1 MVNMREQKD
10 QEILVNNI
18 TTFLNTLAYINSFE
32 NVSENEQE
40 GSGKQTTQDSLNNA
54 LIYNGDHYG
63 NPINQ
68 NLHITEVFNRLIAN
82 KKSYN
87 YFLDDFLHLRTAL
100 NEDNYTGIDKIVAN
114 NFTKLSDSDIQNI
127 QNSFLDLYSDPNTH
141 IDSVSLIHYLL
152 VKDGFNKNNR
162 GTFIDLIPAELK
174 KQILNSIDAVQTL
187 FNSNKQTDAAFNR
200 VFGLTKQELSNY
212 LVFNYLQSTSAQ
224 YHVKNVDE
232 KTGKNSPVVE
242 IKTEEIIEPEI
253 RPNVI
258 TILEYEPKGST
269 IVDNDSESSAL
280 SMTAPKAFMY
290 KGKKYF
296 SVDHAYQVNKTGKFN
311 KAADKDYRKKASEG
325 KIGGYTRE
333 TKGREN
339 LSLLTLLVKYAFQ
352 SELNKNIGGNSLAS
366 YGDILTDA
374 TDFTTVDMKDD
385 LSAAYI
391 RGLKQAQSQIV
402 IVKNNKGENIY
413 KNKTNIQIDKRKQID
428 ASSEPFVI
436 DLDKGIATIAM
447 YAGLPTFF
455 NNKVKTPRGQFSQNQ
470 NSDDVKVILRENL
483 NKLRQKGITSEY
495 VNIRYGNKPNQFIKK
510 TQLYLPLVMRKT
522 LSDGRTVLLVLNKY
536 QQDGKYQSTSDLNQ
550 LLDEGQTQ
558 VVGNYA
564 EYTIIEEGPQGSKD
578 QNPTGFLFGNRP
590 SEQQINKFEEDKRD
604 AFAIDME
611 GAELLD
617 DIDVEEPV
625 DDVEDIDYGDPE
637 DVDIETDDDVN
648 PADVLM
654 AIQSTQDDIINEL
667 ELSNDALVESFYD
680 SLTSE
685 EQQKLGSKDEIMKAY
700 LSYPKD
706 PNEYIENLKKCYLK

>member
-1 MVNMREQKD
+1 
-10 QEILVNNI
+10 
-18 TTFLNTLAYINSFE
+18 
-32 NVSENEQE
+32 
-40 GSGKQTTQDSLNNA
+40 
-54 LIYNGDHYG
+54 
-63 NPINQ
+63 
-68 NLHITEVFNRLIAN
+68 
-82 KKSYN
+82 
-87 YFLDDFLHLRTAL
+87 
-100 NEDNYTGIDKIVAN
+100 
-114 NFTKLSDSDIQNI
+114 
-127 QNSFLDLYSDPNTH
+127 
-141 IDSVSLIHYLL
+141 
-152 VKDGFNKNNR
+152 
-162 GTFIDLIPAELK
+162 
-174 KQILNSIDAVQTL
+174 
-187 FNSNKQTDAAFNR
+187 
-200 VFGLTKQELSNY
+200 
-212 LVFNYLQSTSAQ
+212 
-224 YHVKNVDE
+224 
-232 KTGKNSPVVE
+232 
-242 IKTEEIIEPEI
+242 
-253 RPNVI
+253 
-258 TILEYEPKGST
+258 
-269 IVDNDSESSAL
+269 
-280 SMTAPKAFMY
+280 MY
-290 KGKKYF
+290 KGKRYF
-296 SVDHAYQVNKTGKFN
+296 SVDHAYQVNKTGTLN

-325 KIGGYTRE
+325 KIGGYTRK

-374 TDFTTVDMKDD
+374 TDFTTIDMKDD

-391 RGLKQAQSQIV
+391 KGLKQAQSQIV

-413 KNKTNIQIDKRKQID
+413 KNKTNIQVDKRKQID

-637 DVDIETDDDVN
+637 DIDIETDDDVN

-685 EQQKLGSKDEIMKAY
+685 EQEKLGSKDEIMKAY